1 MNRKGLLFTLSFG
14 VLLLG
19 ILLLLTRSAERIMA
33 QQTTRTFTAE
43 EYIRNGTF
51 DANNTSWAISPTWSY
66 VDATGGQDGGPGLR
80 LNHLSNDGPALA
92 LQMLH
97 LPTTVA
103 RATLSYV
110 VRIEPGSQP
119 PGVLATFGV
128 QIFDEGTIHFQDGYQ
143 INSAVDWTPI
153 NVTLPETAI
162 NAIQQ
167 AFNEGKQIYLRF
179 VLVNGEG
186 AFYTAFV
193 DNASLRIDGAIA
205 YPNLSGSVGFLSQQG
220 QQPSVERIQPDGSG
234 RQTMWQHPSAF
245 APNIYSIAWSPDGQE
260 IAFVSDHEGV
270 YSPFHSDIYA
280 LAADGSNLRR
290 ISNAPMHAGWPHG
303 RQTGAVTGR
312 IYNGHASFGYTF
324 VVYIEGAQE
333 VVAVSMPE
341 FGQTVDFTFPQVADN
356 GDGALQTIVFNW
368 SRDSCANGKEFSVPV
383 DVLPGQTIDVGTIT
397 FNGYCNKYNVS
408 NLTWKSDGSTIAGV
422 MLNGSRR
429 FQRSGESIGRDLF
442 TTPDRLP
449 YDLAWSP
456 VSDQILSTRQTQG
469 LSDGIFLGTAGG
481 DPGSQIMIDNQSTQ
495 QNPAWL
501 PGGNG
506 FIFTYNNNTIGRY
519 DISTQQGSSIVT
531 FFNETIDSL
540 TVSPDGNYAAFE
552 RRNAQGQAD
561 VWVMR
566 LNPPNLMWPLTNDG
580 VSRHPDWSR
589 VNPGNEPSPTPTPIP
604 GVRDQKVYLPDV
616 KR

>member
-1 MNRKGLLFTLSFG
+1 MNRKASLLILSIC
-14 VLLLG
+14 VLLIGSWGLV
-19 ILLLLTRSAERIMA
+19 TRSAERIMA
-33 QQTTRTFTAE
+33 QQTTRTFTGE

-51 DANNTSWAISPTWSY
+51 EANNTGWATSPTWSY
-66 VDATGGQDGGPGLR
+66 IDATGGQDGSPALR
-80 LNHLSNDGPALA
+80 LSHLSDDGPALA

-97 LPTTVA
+97 LPTTVSQ
-103 RATLSYV
+103 ATLSYV

-119 PGVLATFGV
+119 AGVTATFGV
-128 QIFDEGTIHFQDGYQ
+128 QILDEGTIHFEDSYQ
-143 INSAVDWTPI
+143 ISSAVDWTPI

-162 NAIQQ
+162 NNIQQ
-167 AFNEGKQIYLRF
+167 AFNDGKQIYLRF
-179 VLVNGEG
+179 VLVNS
-186 AFYTAFV
+186 ANAYYTAVV
-193 DNASLRIDGAIA
+193 DNASLRINGAID
-205 YPNLSGSVGFLSQQG
+205 YPNLAGSIGLLSQQG

-234 RQTMWQHPSAF
+234 RQILWQHPSTI
-245 APNIYSIAWSPDGQE
+245 APDIYSIAWSPDGQE

-280 LAADGSNLRR
+280 LAADGSGLRR

-303 RQTGAVTGR
+303 RQTGSVTGR

-333 VVAVSMPE
+333 VVAVNMPE
-341 FGQTVDFTFPQVADN
+341 FGQTVDFTFAQVADS
-356 GDGALQTIVFNW
+356 GEGALQTIIFNW

-383 DVLPGQTIDVGTIT
+383 DIVPGQTVDVGTIT
-397 FNGYCNKYNVS
+397 FNGYCNKYDVADLS
-408 NLTWKSDGSTIAGV
+408 WKGDSSTIAGV

-429 FQRSGESIGRDLF
+429 FERSGESIGRDLF
-442 TTPDRLP
+442 TTPDRFP
-449 YDLAWSP
+449 QDLAWSP
-456 VSDQILSTRQTQG
+456 VSDQILSTRQTQAIN
-469 LSDGIFLGTAGG
+469 DGIFAGTAGG
-481 DPGSQIMIDNQSTQ
+481 DPGSQITIDNQSTQ

-519 DISTQQGSSIVT
+519 DFSSQQGTPIVT
-531 FFNETIDSL
+531 FFNETIDNL

-552 RRNAQGQAD
+552 RRSVQGQAD
-561 VWVMR
+561 IWVMR
-566 LNPPNLMWPLTNDG
+566 LNAPNLMWPLTNDG

-589 VNPGNEPSPTPTPIP
+589 VNPGNAPSPTPTPIP
-604 GVRDQKVYLPDV
+604 GVRDQKVYLPNV